1 MQRQKAAKRSPA
13 RSAIANPTSSLT
25 SKNMKAMTNREQL
38 EKIEK
43 LEKKLQE
50 FELQNNAVQELQ
62 NQLRQL
68 QSQINVENKNS
79 LSVENDQLRKQLAN
93 LSQTM
98 ANINCKV
105 FI

>member
-1 MQRQKAAKRSPA
+1 
-13 RSAIANPTSSLT
+13 
-25 SKNMKAMTNREQL
+25 MTNREQL

-68 QSQINVENKNS
+68 QSQINVENKNM

>member
-1 MQRQKAAKRSPA
+1 
-13 RSAIANPTSSLT
+13 
-25 SKNMKAMTNREQL
+25 MTNREQL

>member
-1 MQRQKAAKRSPA
+1 
-13 RSAIANPTSSLT
+13 
-25 SKNMKAMTNREQL
+25 MTNREQL

-68 QSQINVENKNS
+68 QSQINVENKNT